1 MYHFLSFSGIPFPS
15 LAPFPLPPV
24 ATAFRFCFPPYL
36 SVGCVLPV
44 GLPARRPALPTRR
57 RPSRLPY
64 RVGCFARRSAPDM
77 PAASVSRSDASL
89 SAVTF
94 RFAFRSCV
102 ADVNISPLP
111 VSIGRG
117 EERGASVCQCR
128 DNRANENITSGSP
141 FVSELCIPRV
151 SIFRTH
157 YIYASAVLCIHQEEE
172 PTAMPDGRGYRFRGF
187 SK

>member
-1 MYHFLSFSGIPFPS
+1 MYHFLSFSGIPFPL
-15 LAPFPLPPV
+15 LAPFLLPPV
-24 ATAFRFCFPPYL
+24 ATVFRFASRHIFLSVAFPSFRRSSRPPSCPSASPSPFPP
-36 SVGCVLPV
+36 S
-44 GLPARRPALPTRR
+44 
-57 RPSRLPY
+57 
-64 RVGCFARRSAPDM
+64 
-77 PAASVSRSDASL
+77 SVSSL
-89 SAVTF
+89 PPPIAAF